1 MTQRLIKYALNAD
14 NNLMFV
20 DDVPNGLECGC
31 ICPGCKEKLIAKNDG
46 KIREHHY
53 AHASNKECI
62 TGYQTM
68 IHLLAKAI
76 IFNNKLLPGFVIN
89 NKLLAAKQIALEFHW
104 EELYIIP
111 DIVAI
116 APVPINYSL
125 LGSNIGAIIND
136 IPLIIEIYVTHKV
149 DEEKAKIIK
158 TAGIPA
164 VEIDLSKSEAT
175 TAEELIKDIYNPAN
189 WSFINKDI
197 GQKYIPKINLNIP
210 NMYGIF
216 PPTYPTRPTRPTTPR
231 RNSYG
236 YRGGYHKRRR

>member
-1 MTQRLIKYALNAD
+1 MNINRLIKYALDSN

-20 DDVPNGLECGC
+20 DNVPNGLECGC

-53 AHASNKECI
+53 AHTSNKECI

-76 IFNNKLLPGFVIN
+76 IFKNKVLPGFVIN
-89 NKLLAAKQIALEFHW
+89 NQLLQAKQIGLEFRMDD
-104 EELYIIP
+104 LNIIP
-111 DIVAI
+111 DIIAI

-125 LGSNIGAIIND
+125 LGSSIGSIIKD

-158 TAGIPA
+158 KAGIPA

-175 TAEELIKDIYNPAN
+175 TEEELIKDIYNPQN
-189 WSFINKDI
+189 WSYINKDI
-197 GQKYIPKINLNIP
+197 GQNYVPRLNLNIP
-210 NMYGIF
+210 NPYGLF
-216 PPTYPTRPTRPTTPR
+216 PPSYPTRPTTPR
-231 RNSYG
+231 RGNSG
-236 YRGGYHKRRR
+236 YRGGYHRRRR

>member
-1 MTQRLIKYALNAD
+1 MNTNKLIKYALDAN

-20 DDVPNGLECGC
+20 DNVPNGLECGC

-76 IFNNKLLPGFVIN
+76 IFQKRILPGFGIN
-89 NKLLAAKQIALEFHW
+89 NQPIVATQIGCEVRLDD
-104 EELYIIP
+104 LNIIP
-111 DIVAI
+111 DVLAI
-116 APVPINYSL
+116 APVPLNINYIGL
-125 LGSNIGAIIND
+125 NIGTATKE
-136 IPLIIEIYVTHKV
+136 IPFIIEIYVTHKV

-158 TAGIPA
+158 ESGIPA

-189 WSFINKDI
+189 WTHINKEI
-197 GQKYIPKINLNIP
+197 GQKLLPKINLNIP
-210 NMYGIF
+210 SLYGLF
-216 PPTYPTRPTRPTTPR
+216 PPSYPTRPTTNR
-231 RNSYG
+231 RGNSG
-236 YRGGYHKRRR
+236 YRGGYHRRRR

>member
-1 MTQRLIKYALNAD
+1 MTTNKLIKYALDAN

-20 DDVPNGLECGC
+20 DNVPNGLECGC
-31 ICPGCKEKLIAKNDG
+31 VCPGCKEKLIAKNDG

-76 IFNNKLLPGFVIN
+76 IFQKRILPGFGIN
-89 NKLLAAKQIALEFHW
+89 NQPIVATQIGCEVRLD
-104 EELYIIP
+104 ELNIIP
-111 DIVAI
+111 DVLAI
-116 APVPINYSL
+116 APVPLNINYIGL
-125 LGSNIGAIIND
+125 NIGTATKE
-136 IPLIIEIYVTHKV
+136 IPFIIEIYVTHKV

-158 TAGIPA
+158 ESGIPA

-189 WSFINKDI
+189 WTHINKEI
-197 GQKYIPKINLNIP
+197 GQKLLPKINLNIP
-210 NMYGIF
+210 SLYGLF
-216 PPTYPTRPTRPTTPR
+216 PPTYPTRPTTPR
-231 RNSYG
+231 RGNSG
-236 YRGGYHKRRR
+236 YRGGYYRRRR